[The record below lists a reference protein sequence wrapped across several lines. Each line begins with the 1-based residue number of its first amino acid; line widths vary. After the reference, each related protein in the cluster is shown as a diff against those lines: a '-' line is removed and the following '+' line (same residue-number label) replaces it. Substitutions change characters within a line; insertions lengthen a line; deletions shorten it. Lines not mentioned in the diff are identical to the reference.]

1 MAEKGFPSMVLLV
14 PAVVG
19 CVWSAVSWRKM
30 VTKSVDHSRFLMAT
44 MVGMESHLAG
54 EKELA
59 LVIITKGELQG
70 KRR

>member
-1 MAEKGFPSMVLLV
+1 
-14 PAVVG
+14 
-19 CVWSAVSWRKM
+19 M